1 VRFAVTVVAAAMIAV
16 AVAAIRGGGAAPA
29 APHGSEAA
37 LFSATPPATPP
48 GVAVII
54 PKASPLRGV
63 GRVSRWAQVTRSVKA
78 RRRPGGA
85 VIARVSTR
93 TPEHTANI
101 VLVTAAAMW
110 HGQVWV
116 RARLAVLPNGTS
128 GWLPRSAL
136 GGYGF
141 VRTHLVVSLRRMRA
155 TLWRGSRAVFEAPVG
170 IGTTSAPTPRGQF
183 YIRDRLTGYASAF
196 YGPIAFGT
204 SARSAVLTDW
214 PDGGYIGI
222 HGTDE
227 PQLIPGR
234 ISHGCVRMRN
244 RDIRH
249 LAQLMQ
255 IGTPVTIE

>member
-1 VRFAVTVVAAAMIAV
+1 MRFAV
-16 AVAAIRGGGAAPA
+16 AVAAAALIAVAIAAIRGSASSASPRGT
-29 APHGSEAA
+29 EAA
-37 LFSATPPATPP
+37 LFSATPPATPA
-48 GVAVII
+48 GSAVII
-54 PKASPLRGV
+54 PKASPLRGAGPV
-63 GRVSRWAQVTRSVKA
+63 WRWAQVTRSVKA
-78 RRRPGGA
+78 RRGPGGA
-85 VIARVSTR
+85 VIARVLTR

-136 GGYGF
+136 GAYAF
-141 VRTHLVVSLRRMRA
+141 VRTHLVVSLRRMHA

-227 PQLIPGR
+227 PQLLPGP
-234 ISHGCVRMRN
+234 ISHGCIRMRN

-249 LAQLMQ
+249 LAQLMP